1 MTTKSRP
8 VDYGPESESTDYDPE
23 YEAVDYEGLKKATRK
38 GLIAALLIAI
48 LSIIE
53 YFIAISVTNPLWV
66 LMPFVVLK
74 GWIILDTF
82 MHVRAIWSE
91 DH

>member
-1 MTTKSRP
+1 MTTDQQS
-8 VDYGPESESTDYDPE
+8 VDEQTTDEQTIDHE
-23 YEAVDYEGLKKATRK
+23 NLKKATRR
-38 GLIAALLIAI
+38 GIIAAVI
-48 LSIIE
+48 LGVLTIIE
-53 YFIAISVTNPLWV
+53 FFVATEIANPLLP

-82 MHVRAIWSE
+82 MHIRALWSD